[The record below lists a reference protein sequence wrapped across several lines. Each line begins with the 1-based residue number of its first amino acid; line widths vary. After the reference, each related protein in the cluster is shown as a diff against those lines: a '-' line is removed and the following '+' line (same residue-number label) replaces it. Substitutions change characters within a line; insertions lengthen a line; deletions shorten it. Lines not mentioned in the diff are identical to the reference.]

1 MTALKPNEHTI
12 TTSGVDTLVISDQYT
27 HNVIT
32 VVGLAAGLFTIRA
45 KEQFNTVFEKV
56 VNGTI
61 DLAESRTIIIRNV
74 QLKEL
79 EFTPD
84 PTAAYT
90 VYVKQYDSQA

>member
-1 MTALKPNEHTI
+1 MTALKPNEHSL
-12 TTSGVDTLVISDQYT
+12 TTTGTGELKVSPQYT

-32 VVGLAAGLFTIRA
+32 VVGLAVGTFTVRA
-45 KEQFNTVFEKV
+45 KEQSNTVFESV
-56 VNGTI
+56 QNGTI
-61 DLAESRTIIIRNV
+61 DLSTCRTIIIRNV

-79 EFTPD
+79 EFTPS